1 MHHHLATLLRKV
13 PKVFFIRPLFHL
25 FREAVIVHGVRP
37 RRMFLSLRRVRRQKR
52 PFPVVSSPKRR
63 PTIRRGRL
71 ESERLPIHAPLL
83 RDDRHRDDRR
93 DDRPCD
99 HSRPHR
105 RSRSRA
111 VPNAVA
117 IERAFANTVVSRRV
131 DVSEKRVALRAR
143 DDHGDAT
150 RESLDTR
157 PSSDARRCVAR
168 RCVARRRARD
178 RIDRVD
184 DDSFVTV
191 WFIK

>member
-1 MHHHLATLLRKV
+1 MRAK
-13 PKVFFIRPLFHL
+13 P
-25 FREAVIVHGVRP
+25 RENVANDADGG
-37 RRMFLSLRRVRRQKR
+37 
-52 PFPVVSSPKRR
+52 VSS
-63 PTIRRGRL
+63 
-71 ESERLPIHAPLL
+71 ESEEEG
-83 RDDRHRDDRR
+83 
-93 DDRPCD
+93 
-99 HSRPHR
+99 
-105 RSRSRA
+105 A

-178 RIDRVD
+178 RVD
-184 DDSFVTV
+184 DDSFITV